1 MLINI
6 YNNIYS
12 VFNVIYDKLTDK
24 MLNNEIKHNNIKRIN
39 DYNIITRSFFHIKA
53 PFKKITYICD
63 NLYLGNAYNASNY
76 SYLKNNNINVIIN
89 ATNEITNYFPN
100 DFIYYKLDNLYDNNV
115 SNINIYF
122 DKYLKFLN
130 NNINKKILIHC
141 YMGSSRSV
149 CLILLYLIKYKH
161 MSIDESIIY
170 LQSKTNTIN
179 INLKFI
185 NDLKIYI
192 KDNKFK

>member
-12 VFNVIYDKLTDK
+12 IFNVIYDKLTDK
-24 MLNNEIKHNNIKRIN
+24 ILNNEIKHNNIKRIN

-100 DFIYYKLDNLYDNNV
+100 DFIYYKLDNLYDNNE

-122 DKYLKFLN
+122 DKYLNFLN
-130 NNINKKILIHC
+130 NHINKKILIHC

-170 LQSKTNTIN
+170 LQSKTNTMN

-192 KDNKFK
+192 KNNKFI

>member
-1 MLINI
+1 
-6 YNNIYS
+6 
-12 VFNVIYDKLTDK
+12 
-24 MLNNEIKHNNIKRIN
+24 
-39 DYNIITRSFFHIKA
+39 
-53 PFKKITYICD
+53 
-63 NLYLGNAYNASNY
+63 
-76 SYLKNNNINVIIN
+76 
-89 ATNEITNYFPN
+89 
-100 DFIYYKLDNLYDNNV
+100 
-115 SNINIYF
+115 
-122 DKYLKFLN
+122 
-130 NNINKKILIHC
+130 
-141 YMGSSRSV
+141 MGSSRSV